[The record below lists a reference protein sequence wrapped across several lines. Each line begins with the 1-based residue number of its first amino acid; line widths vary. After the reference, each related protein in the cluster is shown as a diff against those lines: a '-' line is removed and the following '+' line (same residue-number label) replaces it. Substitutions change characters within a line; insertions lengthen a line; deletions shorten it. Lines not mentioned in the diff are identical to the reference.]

1 MKNYKLEPAG
11 SHVAVFCQ
19 V

>member
-11 SHVAVFCQ
+11 SHVAVFCK